1 MTDTKKSWFE
11 RIKETIQSGN
21 EDRKISS
28 FQKKVL
34 DLIDRNKAKLHREIS
49 DLSEELEDKK
59 ETLEKEYILHISTD
73 RLDSNENRKQYA
85 IEFLQGL
92 INRQDAIDT
101 IQKSIDDKKEEIAG
115 LEKAGKLLK

>member
-11 RIKETIQSGN
+11 KIKETIQSGN
-21 EDRKISS
+21 EDRKIAS
-28 FQKKVL
+28 FQKKVH

-59 ETLEKEYILHISTD
+59 ETLQKEYILQISTD

-85 IEFLQGL
+85 TEFLQGL

-101 IQKSIDDKKEEIAG
+101 IQNAIDGKKEEIAS
-115 LEKAGKLLK
+115 LEKAEKLLK